1 MEKERMRAQLAE
13 KLSEATAADGLPRN
27 RGEYRILEI
36 DTTPVEA
43 PDGETPVSFRPKDWE
58 YAFWGPWVSGAE
70 PVRKCRTK
78 EEVLAFFTDYE
89 ITAIDDGMGYIHFP
103 PLEVFDPEGKPEV
116 HHTIT
121 DTITVD
127 VAGGRCFVIRDWD
140 RSRRAHI
147 LFEIHT
153 NRDPLMREMREEA
166 RQSGVPPSWRLRE
179 YMVI

>member
-1 MEKERMRAQLAE
+1 MLSQLARM
-13 KLSEATAADGLPRN
+13 LSGTTAADGLPRN

-36 DTTPVEA
+36 DTGPVEV
-43 PDGETPVSFRPKDWE
+43 PDEERPLSYRPKDWD

-70 PVRKCRTK
+70 PVRKCQAK
-78 EEVLAFFTDYE
+78 GDVLAFFVDYE
-89 ITAIDDGMGYIHFP
+89 ITAIDDSMGYIHFP
-103 PLEVFDPEGKPEV
+103 PLEVFNSEGKLER
-116 HHTIT
+116 HHMIA

-153 NRDPLMREMREEA
+153 SRDPLMRGMREEA
-166 RQSGVPPSWRLRE
+166 RRSGVPPSWRVRDYL
-179 YMVI
+179 VV

>member
-1 MEKERMRAQLAE
+1 MLSQLARIFFE
-13 KLSEATAADGLPRN
+13 TTAADGLPRN

-36 DTTPVEA
+36 DTAQFTF
-43 PDGETPVSFRPKDWE
+43 PDEEKPLSYRPKDWD

-70 PVRKCRTK
+70 PVRKCRTTGK
-78 EEVLAFFTDYE
+78 ALAFFSDFE
-89 ITAIDDGMGYIHFP
+89 ITAIDDGMGRAHFP
-103 PLEVFDPEGKPEV
+103 ALDIFNADGKLE
-116 HHTIT
+116 HYHTIA

-140 RSRRAHI
+140 RSRRAHA

-153 NRDPLMREMREEA
+153 NRDPLMRGMREEA
-166 RQSGVPPSWRLRE
+166 EQNGIVPSWRVRD

>member
-1 MEKERMRAQLAE
+1 MLSQLARI
-13 KLSEATAADGLPRN
+13 LSETTAADGLPRN

-36 DTTPVEA
+36 DTTPVEV
-43 PDGETPVSFRPKDWE
+43 PDEEGPLSYRPKDWD

-78 EEVLAFFTDYE
+78 EDVLTFFSDHE
-89 ITAIDDGMGYIHFP
+89 ITAIDDSMGYIHFP
-103 PLEVFDPEGKPEV
+103 PLEIFNPEGKLEV
-116 HHTIT
+116 YHTIV

-153 NRDPLMREMREEA
+153 NRDPLMRGMREES
-166 RQSGVPPSWRLRE
+166 RKDGVTPSWRVRDYL
-179 YMVI
+179 VV